1 MVVNIF
7 FLYSRS
13 YTFGLCACSFYNPVV
28 YFILLQAQKR
38 KLGLL
43 DDEDKSNLED
53 TVSNKKQNFGEN
65 LPNNRGVLDL
75 SY

>member
-1 MVVNIF
+1 MLVITF
-7 FLYSRS
+7 FFILGCTILDYMP
-13 YTFGLCACSFYNPVV
+13 FSFYNPIVH
-28 YFILLQAQKR
+28 FMLLQAQKR

-43 DDEDKSNLED
+43 DEDTSKLED

-65 LPNNRGVLDL
+65 LPNNRGVFDL

>member
-1 MVVNIF
+1 MI
-7 FLYSRS
+7 
-13 YTFGLCACSFYNPVV
+13 TFSFILGCTILDYLPFSFYNPIVH
-28 YFILLQAQKR
+28 FMLLQAQKR

-43 DDEDKSNLED
+43 DDEDTSKLED

-65 LPNNRGVLDL
+65 LPNNRGMFDL

>member
-1 MVVNIF
+1 MI
-7 FLYSRS
+7 
-13 YTFGLCACSFYNPVV
+13 TFSFILGCTILDYLPFSFYNPIVH
-28 YFILLQAQKR
+28 FMLLQAQKR

-43 DDEDKSNLED
+43 DDEDMSKLED

-65 LPNNRGVLDL
+65 LPNNRGMFDL

>member
-1 MVVNIF
+1 MLVIT
-7 FLYSRS
+7 FLFILGCTIWDYMP
-13 YTFGLCACSFYNPVV
+13 FSFYNPIVHFMV
-28 YFILLQAQKR
+28 LQAQKR

-43 DDEDKSNLED
+43 DDEDTSKLED

-65 LPNNRGVLDL
+65 LPNNRGVFDL

>member
-1 MVVNIF
+1 MI
-7 FLYSRS
+7 
-13 YTFGLCACSFYNPVV
+13 TFSFILGCTILDYLPFSFYNPNVH
-28 YFILLQAQKR
+28 FMLLQAQKR

-43 DDEDKSNLED
+43 DDEDTSKLED

-65 LPNNRGVLDL
+65 LPNNRGMFDL